1 MASKDAANKAK
12 QYEFSFKQAESRL
25 QSILSSIADLVFV
38 LDGEGRFVSYH
49 GAPQDLYVNPEV
61 FIGKKYTDVMPPYF
75 NELTAAAIK
84 KNRAGET
91 AEFDYSLEV
100 PSGLQYYSMRISP
113 IFVDGK
119 YTGSVAV
126 ARNITDRK
134 KSEEA
139 LRASE
144 EKYRTLVEN
153 INDFIYT
160 LDTEGNITYVSP
172 VIEKFTKYK
181 VSDLVGKPFT
191 PMIHPDD
198 LPGLLGSLDRL
209 MSGQLEP
216 WEFRALDKD
225 GRVIWVRSSSN
236 LVYDGGRI
244 VGITAVITD
253 ISERKQVEKIVDK
266 QRKEY
271 RTILD
276 AVPNIIV
283 YIDRNGR
290 FMRINQAGADALG
303 LTPREVVGK
312 TFSDF
317 FPPDQAAIFLARSR
331 EIMDTRIPTYGN
343 EYEAILPSQ
352 KHIWTHTD
360 IIPYLDENGDAI
372 GSINVIVD
380 ITGRKLAERALQ
392 ESEERFRTM
401 ANLLPQTI
409 FETDE
414 KGNFTFV
421 NSRGYQIFGYT
432 EEDIAAGMNVLQTI
446 VPEDRLIAVESITRR
461 VRGEEF
467 PPNEYTAVR
476 KDSSKFPVLIYASP
490 IIKDSMHTGMRG
502 MLIDITE
509 RKQLEKRLE
518 DSIGVL
524 SKTLNDAVITMGKIV
539 EMKDPYTAGH
549 QLQVARL
556 AAAMAEL
563 MGLTPQQVDNI
574 NTTAAVH
581 DIGKIYIPSDI
592 LAKPGK
598 LNQLEISI
606 IRTHAQGSYDILKNI
621 DFPGP
626 IAAIALQHHER
637 LDGSGYPN
645 KLKGPD
651 ISLEARILAV
661 ADVVEAMSS
670 HRPYRPSLGIDA
682 ALEEII
688 SNRGLLYD
696 AGAVDAC
703 VKLIREKGFKL
714 EY

>member
-1 MASKDAANKAK
+1 M
-12 QYEFSFKQAESRL
+12 
-25 QSILSSIADLVFV
+25 
-38 LDGEGRFVSYH
+38 
-49 GAPQDLYVNPEV
+49 
-61 FIGKKYTDVMPPYF
+61 
-75 NELTAAAIK
+75 
-84 KNRAGET
+84 
-91 AEFDYSLEV
+91 
-100 PSGLQYYSMRISP
+100 
-113 IFVDGK
+113 
-119 YTGSVAV
+119 
-126 ARNITDRK
+126 
-134 KSEEA
+134 
-139 LRASE
+139 
-144 EKYRTLVEN
+144 
-153 INDFIYT
+153 
-160 LDTEGNITYVSP
+160 
-172 VIEKFTKYK
+172 
-181 VSDLVGKPFT
+181 
-191 PMIHPDD
+191 
-198 LPGLLGSLDRL
+198 
-209 MSGQLEP
+209 
-216 WEFRALDKD
+216 
-225 GRVIWVRSSSN
+225 
-236 LVYDGGRI
+236 
-244 VGITAVITD
+244 
-253 ISERKQVEKIVDK
+253 
-266 QRKEY
+266 
-271 RTILD
+271 
-276 AVPNIIV
+276 PNIIT
-283 YIDRNGR
+283 YIDQERP
-290 FMRINQAGADALG
+290 FYAYQQAGADALG
-303 LTPREVVGK
+303 VTPKEVVGK

-317 FPPDQAAIFLARSR
+317 FPPDQAAVFLARSR
-331 EIMDTRIPTYGN
+331 EVMDTKIPIYGS

-352 KHIWTHTD
+352 KHIWSHTD

-372 GSINVIVD
+372 GSINVIID
-380 ITGRKLAERALQ
+380 ITGRKLAELALQ

-446 VPEDRLIAVESITRR
+446 VPEDRLRAMESITRR

-476 KDSSKFPVLIYASP
+476 KDGSKFPALIYASP
-490 IIKDSMHTGMRG
+490 IVKDSMHTGMRG
-502 MLIDITE
+502 MLIDISE

-563 MGLTPQQVDNI
+563 MGLTPQQVENI
-574 NTTAAVH
+574 KTTAAVH

-651 ISLEARILAV
+651 ISVEARILAV

-696 AGAVDAC
+696 ADAVDAC

-714 EY
+714 EYQ

>member
-1 MASKDAANKAK
+1 M
-12 QYEFSFKQAESRL
+12 
-25 QSILSSIADLVFV
+25 
-38 LDGEGRFVSYH
+38 
-49 GAPQDLYVNPEV
+49 
-61 FIGKKYTDVMPPYF
+61 
-75 NELTAAAIK
+75 
-84 KNRAGET
+84 
-91 AEFDYSLEV
+91 
-100 PSGLQYYSMRISP
+100 
-113 IFVDGK
+113 
-119 YTGSVAV
+119 
-126 ARNITDRK
+126 
-134 KSEEA
+134 
-139 LRASE
+139 
-144 EKYRTLVEN
+144 
-153 INDFIYT
+153 
-160 LDTEGNITYVSP
+160 
-172 VIEKFTKYK
+172 
-181 VSDLVGKPFT
+181 
-191 PMIHPDD
+191 
-198 LPGLLGSLDRL
+198 
-209 MSGQLEP
+209 
-216 WEFRALDKD
+216 
-225 GRVIWVRSSSN
+225 
-236 LVYDGGRI
+236 
-244 VGITAVITD
+244 
-253 ISERKQVEKIVDK
+253 
-266 QRKEY
+266 
-271 RTILD
+271 
-276 AVPNIIV
+276 
-283 YIDRNGR
+283 
-290 FMRINQAGADALG
+290 
-303 LTPREVVGK
+303 
-312 TFSDF
+312 
-317 FPPDQAAIFLARSR
+317 
-331 EIMDTRIPTYGN
+331 
-343 EYEAILPSQ
+343 
-352 KHIWTHTD
+352 
-360 IIPYLDENGDAI
+360 
-372 GSINVIVD
+372 
-380 ITGRKLAERALQ
+380 
-392 ESEERFRTM
+392 
-401 ANLLPQTI
+401 
-409 FETDE
+409 
-414 KGNFTFV
+414 
-421 NSRGYQIFGYT
+421 
-432 EEDIAAGMNVLQTI
+432 
-446 VPEDRLIAVESITRR
+446 TRR

>member
-1 MASKDAANKAK
+1 MAAKEAKDKAK
-12 QYEFSFKQAESRL
+12 QHELSLKQAESRL

-38 LDGEGRFVSYH
+38 LDDQGRFVSYH
-49 GAPQDLYVNPEV
+49 GTSQELYVNPDT
-61 FIGKKYTDVMPPYF
+61 FIGKKYSDVMPPYF
-75 NELTAAAIK
+75 TELAAAAIE

-91 AEFDYSLEV
+91 AAFDYSLEV
-100 PSGLQYYSMRISP
+100 PSGLQYYSMHISP
-113 IFVDGK
+113 IIIDGN
-119 YTGSVAV
+119 YTGSVSV

-134 KSEEA
+134 RSEEA

-160 LDTEGNITYVSP
+160 LDTDGNITYVSP
-172 VIEKFTKYK
+172 VVEKFTKYK
-181 VSDLVGKPFT
+181 VSDLIGKPFT
-191 PMIHPDD
+191 PMVHPDD

-209 MSGQLEP
+209 MAGQLEP

-236 LVYDGGRI
+236 LVYDGDRI

-253 ISERKQVEKIVDK
+253 ISERKQAEKDVDR
-266 QRKEY
+266 QRAEY

-276 AVPNIIV
+276 SVPNIIT

-290 FMRINQAGADALG
+290 FMRINKAGADALG
-303 LTPREVVGK
+303 TTPREVVGK

-331 EIMDTRIPTYGN
+331 EVMDTKIPRYGS

-352 KHIWTHTD
+352 KHIWSHTD

-421 NSRGYQIFGYT
+421 NSRGYQIFGYA
-432 EEDIAAGMNVLQTI
+432 EEDTAAGMNVLQTI
-446 VPEDRLIAVESITRR
+446 VPEDHVRAMESISRR
-461 VRGEEF
+461 VSGEEF

-476 KDSSKFPVLIYASP
+476 KDGSKFPAVIYASP
-490 IIKDSMHTGMRG
+490 IVKDSRHMGMRG
-502 MLIDITE
+502 MLIDISE
-509 RKQLEKRLE
+509 RKQMEKKLE
-518 DSIGVL
+518 DGIAAL

-549 QLQVARL
+549 QLRVARL
-556 AAAMAEL
+556 ATAMAEL
-563 MGLTPQQVDNI
+563 MELPPQQVENI
-574 NTTAAVH
+574 KTTAVVH

-598 LNQLEISI
+598 LNHMEIAI
-606 IRTHAQGSYDILKNI
+606 IRTHAQGSYDILNNI

-645 KLKGPD
+645 KLTGPD

-661 ADVVEAMSS
+661 ADVVEAVSS
-670 HRPYRPSLGIDA
+670 HRPYRPSLGIEA
-682 ALEEII
+682 ALEEITA
-688 SNRGLLYD
+688 NRGLLYD
-696 AGAVDAC
+696 AAAVDAC

-714 EY
+714 ED